1 MKNPE
6 ISSTLAD
13 ADIKNP
19 LWQIF
24 AEQEQLT
31 AAQLAQFQTY
41 YALLVEWN
49 QRINLTRIITL
60 PDVLHYHFSDSLRF
74 ADCVPQVDAPLSLVD
89 VGTGAGFPGIPL
101 AIKYPHFSITL
112 IEVTQKRVTFLK
124 EVIAQLGLTHVT
136 VDTRDW
142 RTFVHHTRTPFDY
155 VCARASLQVPE
166 LLLIFEEGPFFA
178 RTKVVY
184 WASQHWEMSA
194 ECAVGLVQDYA
205 YEVGDKKRRLIVFKQ
220 SVRTARKG

>member
-6 ISSTLAD
+6 ICSTFAD

-19 LWQIF
+19 LWQQF
-24 AEQEQLT
+24 ATQERLT
-31 AAQLAQFQTY
+31 SKQLAQFQHY
-41 YALLVEWN
+41 YVLLVEWN
-49 QRINLTRIITL
+49 KRINLTRIITL
-60 PDVLHYHFSDSLRF
+60 PDVLYYHFSDSLRF
-74 ADCVPQVDAPLSLVD
+74 ADCASGTDTPLKIVD

-101 AIKYPHFSITL
+101 AIKYPHFFITL
-112 IEVTQKRVTFLK
+112 LEVTQKRVTFLK

-166 LLLIFEEGPFFA
+166 LLRIFDEGPFFA
-178 RTKVVY
+178 YTKVMY
-184 WASQHWEMSA
+184 WASQHWEIA
-194 ECAVGLVQDYA
+194 ADYAHGLVQDYA

-220 SVRTARKG
+220 SVRKARKG